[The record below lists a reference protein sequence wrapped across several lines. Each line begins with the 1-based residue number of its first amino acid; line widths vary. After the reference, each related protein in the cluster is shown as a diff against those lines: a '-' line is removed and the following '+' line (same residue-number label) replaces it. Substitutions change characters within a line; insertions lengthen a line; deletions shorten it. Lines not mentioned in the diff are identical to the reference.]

1 MSIQCFDCMFIYD
14 GQMERTVKCTELQD
28 PISLQTVFTEQ
39 GTYEDSKT
47 QLENAV
53 WAQVALCSAG
63 WDAGSNSCLM

>member
-53 WAQVALCSAG
+53 
-63 WDAGSNSCLM
+63 